1 MAETKE
7 KNAPAAQPEEKET
20 TAAQPEM
27 KNTPAT
33 EPKKVKIKL
42 FKDNGRYSG
51 DVFVGVNGR
60 TYLLK
65 RGVELEVPPEV
76 AEVLAHS
83 ELQDSLTAERI
94 AQAEAQLNKGHN

>member
-1 MAETKE
+1 MAETKA
-7 KNAPAAQPEEKET
+7 KTAPTAEPEEKE
-20 TAAQPEM
+20 
-27 KNTPAT
+27 NPAT

-60 TYLLK
+60 NYLLK

-94 AQAEAQLNKGHN
+94 AKAEEQANKA

>member
-1 MAETKE
+1 MAETKA
-7 KNAPAAQPEEKET
+7 KTAPAAEPEEK
-20 TAAQPEM
+20 
-27 KNTPAT
+27 KNPTT

-60 TYLLK
+60 NYLLK

-94 AQAEAQLNKGHN
+94 AKAEEQANKA

>member
-1 MAETKE
+1 MAETKA
-7 KNAPAAQPEEKET
+7 KTAPAAEPEVKET
-20 TAAQPEM
+20 QAA
-27 KNTPAT
+27 
-33 EPKKVKIKL
+33 EPKLVKIKL

-60 TYLLK
+60 NYLLK

-76 AEVLAHS
+76 AEVLTHS

-94 AQAEAQLNKGHN
+94 AKAEEQAKA

>member
-1 MAETKE
+1 MAETKA
-7 KNAPAAQPEEKET
+7 KTAPAAEPEEKE
-20 TAAQPEM
+20 
-27 KNTPAT
+27 NPAT

-60 TYLLK
+60 NYLLK

-94 AQAEAQLNKGHN
+94 AKAEEQAKA